1 MYLEENTDRQFD
13 FIWMIKNA
21 VVPRPI
27 AWVGTVSPEGVGNLA
42 PYSYFNLVTMD
53 PPTLMISFIGQKD
66 SYDNLKASG
75 EFVVNLVTDGLAD
88 LETST
93 AAVLPAHI
101 DEAELLGL
109 ETLPS
114 TRISA
119 PRLASAKVAL
129 ECTFNQEFELHG
141 SHVVIGNVVAVHAD
155 DDVLDESGRI
165 DIAKYRPVG
174 RLGGALYTT
183 VSEDFRIPVPQATP
197 EWISEQVGGAGVS
210 LDDSVPQE
218 A

>member
-27 AWVGTVSPEGVGNLA
+27 AWVGTVSPDGVGNLA

-88 LETST
+88 VETAS
-93 AAVLPAHI
+93 AAILPSHI

-109 ETLPS
+109 ETVPS
-114 TRISA
+114 TRITP
-119 PRLASAKVAL
+119 PRLRSAKVAL
-129 ECTFNQEFELHG
+129 ECTLAHEFELHG
-141 SHVVIGNVVAVHAD
+141 AHVVIANVVGIHAAD
-155 DDVLDESGRI
+155 DILDETGRI
-165 DIAKYRPVG
+165 EIAKYRPVG

-183 VSEDFRIPVPQATP
+183 VTEEFRIPVPEGTP
-197 EWISEQVGGAGVS
+197 EWIDAQVGARVGE
-210 LDDSVPQE
+210 E